1 MAQNQNLGG
10 NINLIE
16 LLGLIG
22 KYWNRT
28 GGLLITFL
36 VELLVFVFF
45 NDKLNALGIIW
56 SYKLSLAASVFII
69 TWIIWLLSTKRLL
82 FRNSTLAIVWLL
94 LAIIASSF
102 FWFYIY
108 PQKILSTQYDLSFV
122 QVWGTFFVFVV
133 IVVLGLLV
141 DNIILKGKGLFIV
154 FAVDNKRVEIVSRIK
169 TSINHA
175 KNNILKNDPDLKIEV
190 LPFGILE
197 DIKKC
202 ERFIKRPYT
211 RADAIVFA
219 SVIDDGDEY
228 AFVDFSSRINERR
241 FSREERGNRVPEQAL
256 SAYNI
261 GKTWNFINAA
271 NDNCSRTIA
280 ISRNLEEMLRIYIG
294 CIYLMKHE
302 FDKALNYSDSVL
314 PKGTI
319 NNASDRFA
327 SRLFVF
333 SYLSSAKQLE
343 TESHDIEGAL
353 NRLQSCV
360 NRLPATENDPF
371 FNQSMARV
379 MFYKNDLQASK
390 NYTKK
395 FKDIKGLEWGY
406 ELNMGFYAIVE
417 NQVESF
423 VRHYRHLIEKCEPQT
438 IGEIDFAIGFLK
450 NQIKTTTLERLNRL
464 LSVAIAY
471 LYMYKNIKV
480 AKRKMK
486 RIQFD
491 IFEDKEIKELT
502 KLKLKVN
509 QRTETIKIKQKK
521 TNS

>member
-36 VELLVFVFF
+36 VEFFIFVFF
-45 NDKLNALGIIW
+45 NDKLNVLGIKW
-56 SYKLSLAASVFII
+56 LYKLSLAASVFII

-82 FRNSTLAIVWLL
+82 FRNSTLAIVWFL
-94 LAIIASSF
+94 LAFIASSF

-141 DNIILKGKGLFIV
+141 DNLILKGKGLFIV
-154 FAVDNKRVEIVSRIK
+154 FAVDNKNVEIVSRIK
-169 TSINHA
+169 TSINYA
-175 KNNILKNDPDLKIEV
+175 KNNILKNDSDLKIEV

-241 FSREERGNRVPEQAL
+241 FSREERGNKVPEQAL

-302 FDKALNYSDSVL
+302 FDN
-314 PKGTI
+314 
-319 NNASDRFA
+319 
-327 SRLFVF
+327 
-333 SYLSSAKQLE
+333 LSSAKQLE

-417 NQVESF
+417 NQVEGF
-423 VRHYRHLIEKCEPQT
+423 VRHYRHLIEKCEPLT

-450 NQIKTTTLERLNRL
+450 NQLKITTVERRNRL
-464 LSVAIAY
+464 FSVAIAY

-486 RIQFD
+486 RIKFN
-491 IFEDKEIKELT
+491 IFEDKEIKELN
-502 KLKLKVN
+502 KLKLKVD
-509 QRTETIKIKQKK
+509 QKTETIKIKQKK
-521 TNS
+521 NNT